1 VEKQRM
7 RSFDAGKTDKISAYF
22 FKRVSRVKQ
31 ENSDDSFETRGKL
44 WEIRKKEKLLGQEK
58 KKRRK
63 EAEEC
68 TFTPQLNK
76 FSLTKE
82 LPAGDVYARSAEW
95 SAKVKEALA
104 EKSEKI
110 LEEARKPE
118 VKKSRVNSAVG
129 SRCFET
135 KVLRPSH
142 DERVRKM
149 NIQYPQQH
157 ILEIKDNVVDK
168 VSEIREMYDVITSA
182 IKNKSKRVIP
192 QSSDPLKKARLNT
205 HEESRVGSATIAS
218 QHKGA
223 GAKSSSNAVKNDET
237 TRLESLKGILNLKS
251 NRTSGP
257 SKPAATEDQSQVY
270 VSQTKNVDD
279 LLKQNSKRLEIVN
292 NRYVMVDNL
301 SSVENREVENND
313 LSLEDEAV
321 EII

>member
-1 VEKQRM
+1 
-7 RSFDAGKTDKISAYF
+7 
-22 FKRVSRVKQ
+22 
-31 ENSDDSFETRGKL
+31 
-44 WEIRKKEKLLGQEK
+44 
-58 KKRRK
+58 
-63 EAEEC
+63 
-68 TFTPQLNK
+68 
-76 FSLTKE
+76 
-82 LPAGDVYARSAEW
+82 VYARSAEW

-110 LEEARKPE
+110 LEESRKPE
-118 VKKSRVNSAVG
+118 AKKSRVNSAVG

-142 DERVRKM
+142 DERLRKA

-205 HEESRVGSATIAS
+205 HEESRAGSATIAS
-218 QHKGA
+218 HHKVA
-223 GAKSSSNAVKNDET
+223 GAKSSSNGVKNDET

-321 EII
+321 EIM

>member
-1 VEKQRM
+1 M

-110 LEEARKPE
+110 LEEARVE
-118 VKKSRVNSAVG
+118 
-129 SRCFET
+129 
-135 KVLRPSH
+135 
-142 DERVRKM
+142 
-149 NIQYPQQH
+149 
-157 ILEIKDNVVDK
+157 
-168 VSEIREMYDVITSA
+168 
-182 IKNKSKRVIP
+182 
-192 QSSDPLKKARLNT
+192 
-205 HEESRVGSATIAS
+205 
-218 QHKGA
+218 
-223 GAKSSSNAVKNDET
+223 
-237 TRLESLKGILNLKS
+237 
-251 NRTSGP
+251 
-257 SKPAATEDQSQVY
+257 
-270 VSQTKNVDD
+270 
-279 LLKQNSKRLEIVN
+279 KQF
-292 NRYVMVDNL
+292 
-301 SSVENREVENND
+301 
-313 LSLEDEAV
+313 
-321 EII
+321 